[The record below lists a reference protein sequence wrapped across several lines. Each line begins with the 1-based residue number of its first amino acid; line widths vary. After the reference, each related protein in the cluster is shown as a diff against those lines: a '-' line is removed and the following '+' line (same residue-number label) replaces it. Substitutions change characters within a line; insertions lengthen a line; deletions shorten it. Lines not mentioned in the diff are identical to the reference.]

1 VFDHVTLRVPDLAA
15 AEERFQTLLDPL
27 AFDESL
33 RTRNLAMWD
42 DFNVS
47 ATDREHNVTRR
58 AQIMF
63 AASTDSAAADFA
75 DAARTAGLTE
85 DEDGAFA
92 DERGNRFSVL
102 VRTPR
107 HPGTVARVTL
117 QVADLAAST
126 RFYTAIGIDL
136 ERTMLRLAEGEPTA
150 GLHLAFPGDDA
161 AVRHFFSAGVAG
173 GGRANGGPG
182 ERAVYHPGYYAAYVL
197 DPDGNNI
204 EVVNHH
210 RG

>member
-1 VFDHVTLRVPDLAA
+1 MFDHVTLRVPDLAA
-15 AEERFQTLLDPL
+15 AEERFQALLDPL

-42 DFNVS
+42 DFILTQ
-47 ATDREHNVTRR
+47 TDRAHDATRR
-58 AQIMF
+58 ARVTF
-63 AASTDSAAADFA
+63 STGTQEAAADFA
-75 DAARTAGLTE
+75 EAARAAGFE
-85 DEDGAFA
+85 EEDGAFA
-92 DERGNRFSVL
+92 DERGNRFDVA

-107 HPGTVARVTL
+107 PAGTVAAVTL

-126 RFYTAIGIDL
+126 RFYAAIGVNL
-136 ERTMLRLAEGEPTA
+136 ARAALRLTEGEPTA
-150 GLHLAFPGDDA
+150 GLHLAFPGDDT
-161 AVRHFFSAGVAG
+161 AVRRFFAAGVAA
-173 GGRANGGPG
+173 GGRPNGGPG
-182 ERAVYHPGYYAAYVL
+182 ERAVYHAGYYAAYVL